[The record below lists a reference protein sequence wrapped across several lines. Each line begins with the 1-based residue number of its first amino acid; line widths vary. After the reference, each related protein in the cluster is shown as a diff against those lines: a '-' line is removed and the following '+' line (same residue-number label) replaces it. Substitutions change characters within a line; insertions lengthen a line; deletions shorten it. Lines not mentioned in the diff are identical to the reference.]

1 MRRWNR
7 ARLGRC
13 LPVLALLGL
22 VGCVDYHRGEGRYGG
37 YGNGLST
44 YPSWGYANRPYAYP
58 FWGYADRPYA
68 YPYGGDDRG
77 WWGRRDR
84 DDDRRRDARD
94 GWKEQKY
101 RRLQHNGRPGDAE
114 RFNDRL
120 CRNGIPG
127 DAPAGC

>member
-1 MRRWNR
+1 MRRRWNR

-22 VGCVDYHRGEGRYGG
+22 VGCADYQRGEGRYGG
-37 YGNGLST
+37 YANRLYT
-44 YPSWGYANRPYAYP
+44 YPSWGYAN
-58 FWGYADRPYA
+58 RPYA

-84 DDDRRRDARD
+84 DDRKRYTRDE
-94 GWKEQKY
+94 WKEQKY
-101 RRLQHNGRPGDAE
+101 RRLQNNGRPGDAG